1 MQIVLVVPDHCLILV
16 NSYQLTQGIQETL
29 LETGWSKKENDQNFL
44 KNLTSFLFSKPGSF
58 YGTFYEKWKGL
69 EISYEPNFR
78 FPKIWIFMIFICL
91 EKQFHTC
98 FPTNIKTK
106 KQTKKHLLCTN
117 LPIQQLLV
125 WRLNRRMSISLLTEW
140 SNSETEKIKR
150 EVFPSFK
157 GTPVWRTY
165 YVFSS
170 KKYKFLSFCIF
181 WNFAL
186 LCFTLLSF
194 SSTTCF
200 LLSCCG
206 SSLFQTQCPYLVTA
220 SFSNTRSVSVESKHL
235 SCCLQGL
242 S

>member
-16 NSYQLTQGIQETL
+16 NSYQLTQCIQETL
-29 LETGWSKKENDQNFL
+29 LETDILKEDDQIFL

-58 YGTFYEKWKGL
+58 YGNFYEKWKGL

-91 EKQFHTC
+91 EKQFQTC
-98 FPTNIKTK
+98 FPPNIKTK

-140 SNSETEKIKR
+140 SNWETEKIKR
-150 EVFPSFK
+150 EVFSSFK

-181 WNFAL
+181 WNFVL

-220 SFSNTRSVSVESKHL
+220 SFSNTMSVSVESKHL